1 MAFKKKGFRQADRP
15 TTNRGRWFG
24 TILLDVTRLKLWGN
38 RQLLQTFPHNC
49 YSLPLAHTAR
59 HHNMFRRPVFEICRD
74 CAQGLRPSQRSFS
87 TFVKR
92 SNVLPKRPSAISRSR
107 AQAAKGGVQ
116 QRRHAGTFMENAK
129 SLYRDY
135 PVSVTTA
142 SFIILF
148 GVFSIGYIN
157 YYYQTY
163 IIGAFHKFPEEV
175 GQ

>member
-1 MAFKKKGFRQADRP
+1 
-15 TTNRGRWFG
+15 
-24 TILLDVTRLKLWGN
+24 
-38 RQLLQTFPHNC
+38 
-49 YSLPLAHTAR
+49 
-59 HHNMFRRPVFEICRD
+59 
-74 CAQGLRPSQRSFS
+74 
-87 TFVKR
+87 
-92 SNVLPKRPSAISRSR
+92 
-107 AQAAKGGVQ
+107 
-116 QRRHAGTFMENAK
+116 MENAK